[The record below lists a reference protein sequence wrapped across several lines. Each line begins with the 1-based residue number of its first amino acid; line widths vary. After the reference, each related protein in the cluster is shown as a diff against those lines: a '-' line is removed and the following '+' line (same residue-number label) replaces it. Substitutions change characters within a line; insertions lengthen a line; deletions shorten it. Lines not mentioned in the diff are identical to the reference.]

1 MVQLKTLSALADE
14 YFEQAQVQTRII
26 EKNRKKL
33 RALPNPET
41 SREAYRLKTLLN
53 VLYAQRRDL
62 ISTANYLKRNYPED
76 DAA

>member
-1 MVQLKTLSALADE
+1 MVHSKTLSALADE
-14 YFEQAQVQTRII
+14 YLEQAQVQTRMI

-33 RALPNPET
+33 HMLPNPET

-62 ISTANYLKRNYPED
+62 ISTANYLKRTYPED

>member
-14 YFEQAQVQTRII
+14 YLEQAQVQTRII